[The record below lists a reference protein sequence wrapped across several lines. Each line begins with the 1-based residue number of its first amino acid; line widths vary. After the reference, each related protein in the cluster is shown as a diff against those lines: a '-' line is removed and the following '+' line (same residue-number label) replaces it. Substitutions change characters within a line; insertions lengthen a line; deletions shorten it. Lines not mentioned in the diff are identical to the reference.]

1 MGICFSCF
9 KTKVNPIVYKKNYFI
24 MYNPE
29 LVGKHWFPKINKV
42 DSETNEKKTSAW
54 RGEVIKDNV
63 KTKYLITTENNN
75 MSIRRKIQSCDNMS
89 LLADSI
95 SPLSRHSSRKAKSM
109 DCLFSVI

>member
-1 MGICFSCF
+1 
-9 KTKVNPIVYKKNYFI
+9 

-42 DSETNEKKTSAW
+42 DSVTNAKKPSAW

-63 KTKYLITTENNN
+63 KTKYIITTENNN
-75 MSIRRKIQSCDNMS
+75 MSILRKIQSCDNMS
-89 LLADSI
+89 LLVDSI

>member
-1 MGICFSCF
+1 
-9 KTKVNPIVYKKNYFI
+9 

-29 LVGKHWFPKINKV
+29 LVGKQLFPKISKV
-42 DSETNEKKTSAW
+42 DSVTNEKKTSAW
-54 RGEVIKDNV
+54 RGEVIKDKV
-63 KTKYLITTENNN
+63 KIKYIITTENDN

>member
-1 MGICFSCF
+1 
-9 KTKVNPIVYKKNYFI
+9 

-29 LVGKHWFPKINKV
+29 LVGKQLFPKISKV
-42 DSETNEKKTSAW
+42 DSVTNEKKTSAW

-63 KTKYLITTENNN
+63 KTKYIITTENDNIDN